1 MGQQQLLLVILVTI
15 IVGIATVVALNVFG
29 TQADEANRDAV
40 REDILGAA
48 ANAQGYYLRPE
59 MMDGGGGEFTDM
71 EIERLGIPG
80 SDDHEGTPM
89 EGTDGDW
96 FNENGAYAFSGEP
109 SGDDFTL
116 VGVPASGTDDI
127 EAVIAVC
134 DGGTDGD
141 EEVDIGWDGE
151 NPC

>member
-40 REDILGAA
+40 RQDILGAA
-48 ANAQGYYLRPE
+48 ASAQGYYLRPE

-80 SDDHEGTPM
+80 SDNADGTPM
-89 EGTDGDW
+89 ADGEGDW
-96 FNENGAYAFSGEP
+96 FNENGAYSIEP
-109 SGDDFTL
+109 GADHFDIT
-116 VGVPASGTDDI
+116 GVPASGTDDI
-127 EAVIAVC
+127 VATIIVEE
-134 DGGTDGD
+134 DDGD
-141 EEVDIGWDGE
+141 EEVSIEWEDGS
-151 NPC
+151 